1 MSDINL
7 ITPPDKLYS
16 RNSSVLLINP
26 SEGLRLELQNLL
38 QNTKQYFDIY
48 LYEVNTDNHEFT
60 WLLDVHR
67 MVTWCI
73 LELENL
79 PPKIKKI
86 ESYLIS
92 FGNTYYITQGEDILF
107 NLISNNKI
115 YSLDQLKDILRG

>member
-16 RNSSVLLINP
+16 KNSSVLLINP
-26 SEGLRLELQNLL
+26 SESLRLELQNLL
-38 QNTKQYFDIY
+38 HNTKRHLDIY

-79 PPKIKKI
+79 PYEIKKI

-92 FGNTYYITQGEDILF
+92 FSNTYYITQGENILL
-107 NLISNNKI
+107 NLIGNNKI
-115 YSLDQLKDILRG
+115 YSVDQLKDIIRG

>member
-1 MSDINL
+1 MSNINL
-7 ITPPDKLYS
+7 ITPPDKLYNK
-16 RNSSVLLINP
+16 NSSILLINP
-26 SEGLRLELQNLL
+26 SNQLRLELQNLL
-38 QNTKQYFDIY
+38 KNNKLYLDIY
-48 LYEVNTDNHEFT
+48 LYEVNNDNHEFT

-79 PPKIKKI
+79 PYEIKKI
-86 ESYLIS
+86 QSYLIS
-92 FGNTYYITQGEDILF
+92 FGNTYFFTQAEDILL

>member
-79 PPKIKKI
+79 PPEIKKI

-92 FGNTYYITQGEDILF
+92 FGNTYYITQGENILF

>member
-16 RNSSVLLINP
+16 KNSSVLLINP
-26 SEGLRLELQNLL
+26 SESLRLELQNLL
-38 QNTKQYFDIY
+38 HNTKRHLDIY

-79 PPKIKKI
+79 PLEIKKI

>member
-38 QNTKQYFDIY
+38 QNTKQHLDIY

-79 PPKIKKI
+79 PPEIKKI

>member
-92 FGNTYYITQGEDILF
+92 FGNTYYITQGENILF

>member
-16 RNSSVLLINP
+16 QNSSILLINP
-26 SEGLRLELQNLL
+26 SEGLRLELQALL
-38 QNTKQYFDIY
+38 QNTKQHFDIY

-67 MVTWCI
+67 IVTWCI

-79 PPKIKKI
+79 PLEIKKI

>member
-79 PPKIKKI
+79 PLEIKKI

>member
-16 RNSSVLLINP
+16 QNASILLINP
-26 SEGLRLELQNLL
+26 SEALRLEIQALL

-48 LYEVNTDNHEFT
+48 MYEVNTDNHEFT

-79 PPKIKKI
+79 PYEIKKI

-92 FGNTYYITQGEDILF
+92 FGNTYFFTQAEDILL